1 MCFFIKKE
9 PSQIN
14 KSKTSTNV
22 NKLQLISV
30 GNTRILLFNDYKVYK
45 LMENFDYIII
55 GAGSAGC
62 VLANRLSENLNNKV
76 LLIEAGG
83 KDSYPWIHIPVGYYK
98 TMHNP
103 KTDWC
108 YNTEPDA
115 TMENRSIPY
124 PRGKTLGGSSS
135 INGLLYIRGQEQDYD
150 IWRQLGNKGWS
161 WNDVLPYFLKAE
173 NQERGKS
180 EFHGVN
186 GPLSVSDQRIKLPI
200 LDAFMNAAEEV
211 GIPKVNDFNK
221 GDNFGCG
228 YFQVTEKN
236 GLRCSAAV
244 GYLNPIKNRKN
255 LKIETKCHVEKINF
269 ENKKAVS
276 VSYWKN
282 NQSFTVKANK
292 EIILSAGSIG
302 STQILQTSGIGDA
315 KKLLPLGIDIIKN
328 SIGVGKNLQDHLMF
342 RPVYKVNNIK
352 TLNKKIN
359 SLIGKLMIGMEYVFL
374 RKGPMTMGASQ
385 LCGFAKSD
393 SSRSTPN
400 LQFHVQPISTDKLGG
415 SNLHDFD
422 AFTPTVANIRPTS
435 KGEINIVSKD
445 SRVNPKIKMNY
456 LSSPDDRKVAAAGLR
471 LIRKIVLESDEFKK
485 YNPEEFRPGINI
497 QDDEELVKAASNYAQ
512 TIFHPVGTCKMGN
525 DDNSVV
531 SDNLKVHGIENL
543 RVIDASVMPN
553 ITSGN
558 TNAPTIMIAE
568 KGADMILNN

>member
-1 MCFFIKKE
+1 
-9 PSQIN
+9 
-14 KSKTSTNV
+14 
-22 NKLQLISV
+22 
-30 GNTRILLFNDYKVYK
+30 
-45 LMENFDYIII
+45 MENYDYIII

-62 VLANRLSENLNNKV
+62 VLANRLSQNPKNKI

-83 KDSYPWIHIPVGYYK
+83 NDSYPWIHIPVGYYK

-108 YNTEPDA
+108 YKTEPDE

-161 WNDVLPYFLKAE
+161 WNDVLPFFLKAE

-180 EFHGVN
+180 EFHGVG
-186 GPLSVSDQRIKLPI
+186 GPLSVSDQRIRLPI
-200 LDAFMNAAEEV
+200 LDAFMNAAEEN

-221 GDNFGCG
+221 GDNLGCG
-228 YFQVTEKN
+228 YFQVTEQN

-269 ENKKAVS
+269 KDKKAIS
-276 VSYWKN
+276 VSYWKDGKLSSINTN
-282 NQSFTVKANK
+282 N

-302 STQILQTSGIGDA
+302 SAQILQTSGIGDA
-315 KKLLPLGIDIIKN
+315 EKLSKLGIEIIQN
-328 SIGVGKNLQDHLMF
+328 SKGVGKNLQDHLMF
-342 RPVYKVNNIK
+342 RPVYKVKNIK

-374 RKGPMTMGASQ
+374 RSGPMTMGASQ

-393 SSRSTPN
+393 SSKETPN

-415 SNLHDFD
+415 SNLHDFA

-435 KGEINIVSKD
+435 KGEINIISKD
-445 SRVNPKIKMNY
+445 SRENPKIKMNY
-456 LSSPDDRKVAAAGLR
+456 LSSDEDRIVAAKGLR
-471 LIRKIVLESDEFKK
+471 LIRKIVLESNEFKQ
-485 YNPEEFRPGINI
+485 YEPEEFRPGANI

-512 TIFHPVGTCKMGN
+512 TIFHPVGTCKMGQ
-525 DDNSVV
+525 DDMAVV
-531 SDNLKVHGIENL
+531 DDQLKVHGIENL
-543 RVIDASVMPN
+543 RVVDASVMPE

-558 TNAPTIMIAE
+558 LNAPTLMIAE
-568 KGADMILNN
+568 RASEFILNS